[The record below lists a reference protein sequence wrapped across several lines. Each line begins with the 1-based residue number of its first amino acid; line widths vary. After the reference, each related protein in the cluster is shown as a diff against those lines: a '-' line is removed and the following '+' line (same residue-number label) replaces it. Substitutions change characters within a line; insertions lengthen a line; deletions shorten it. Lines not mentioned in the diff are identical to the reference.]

1 MGPHDSLYYAAKMCN
16 DSPQMLSADAL
27 ADIYTSIS
35 LGVSCGIVL
44 LFIVV

>member
-27 ADIYTSIS
+27 ADIHIYII
-35 LGVSCGIVL
+35 GDVM
-44 LFIVV
+44 